1 VSKGVRPSGIRLLGN
16 IQWGTHFCQFY
27 QTREDL
33 VDVLVPYFKAG
44 LENNE
49 YCMWVTSDPLGSDQA
64 VQALQQAVP
73 DLGARSEKGQ
83 IDILPHSRWYLKD
96 GTFDSNRVFSGWL
109 HRLDRA
115 LAAGFDGL
123 RLTDNTFWLAKDQW
137 RDFKDHEKEVDRLI
151 GQKRMIALCSYCLD
165 RCTPFELIETVGCHQ
180 FALIRREGQW
190 EILQSLRRGESERKK
205 MEDALR
211 RSEANLKRAQAVAH
225 VGSWHLDVRINELI
239 WTEETYRIFQHVS
252 GTPLSYD
259 AFLQAVHPDDRE
271 RVDQAWS
278 AAMQGAPYDIEHRI
292 QVNGETRWVRERAE
306 VTFDGEGKALEGTG
320 TVQDI
325 TDLKRA
331 EDQIR
336 TFNTEL
342 ESRVRMRTAQLEKA
356 LKASHERRA
365 EVSALFKASR
375 AVLEEREFNQTA
387 RSIFEACRTLVGAD
401 AGYVAL
407 LSPDSSEGKAL
418 FFETG
423 SSTCTLTPPPSF
435 PIRGLPGEVHRT
447 GRAMIENDF
456 AHSPWAGFL
465 PAGHIAVKNVLFA
478 PLVLQEQVVGLVGI
492 ANKPGGFTDQDA
504 RMAPVFGELAAVAL
518 RNRRLNNCLKEKI
531 EAQKAAN
538 EELEAFSYSVSH
550 DLRAPLRHLSG
561 FVQLLKNKEA
571 GELGEQSRHYLE
583 VISEEAGRMGKLI
596 DELLAFSRVG
606 RTQMRHMPLSLDQ
619 VAKEAIAGLSPD
631 TAGRNISW
639 RISALPG
646 VYGDPVLL
654 RLVFE
659 NLISNAVKFTRTTA
673 SAKIEIGHTDGR
685 DEDIIFVRDNGV
697 GFDMKYAGKLFGLFE
712 RLHHSDEFEGT
723 GIGLA
728 NVQRIIQRHG
738 GKVWAQGTPGRGATF
753 SFSLPRPQ

>member
-1 VSKGVRPSGIRLLGN
+1 VGN

-27 QTREDL
+27 RTRDDL
-33 VDVLVPYFKAG
+33 VDILVPYFKAG

-49 YCMWVTSDPLGSDQA
+49 YCMWVTSDPLRSDQA
-64 VQALQQAVP
+64 VAALQQAVP
-73 DLGARSEKGQ
+73 DLRARMEKGQ

-96 GTFDSNRVFSGWL
+96 GAFDSKRVFSGWL
-109 HRLDRA
+109 NRLERA

-123 RLTDNTFWLAKDQW
+123 RLTGNIFWLEKEKW
-137 RDFKDHEKEVDRLI
+137 RDFNDHEKEVDRLI
-151 GQKRMIALCSYCLD
+151 GRKRMIALCSYCLD
-165 RCTPFELIETVGCHQ
+165 RCTAYELMETLGCHQ
-180 FALIRREGQW
+180 FALIRQEGQW
-190 EILQSLRRGESERKK
+190 EILQSQRREDSERKK

-211 RSEANLKRAQAVAH
+211 RSETNLKRAQAVAR
-225 VGSWHLDVRINELI
+225 VGSWHLDVKKNELI
-239 WTEETYRIFQHVS
+239 WTEETYRIFQHAL

-259 AFLQAVHPDDRE
+259 AFLQAVHPDDRQ

-278 AAMQGAPYDIEHRI
+278 AAMRGAPYDIKHRI

-306 VTFDGEGKALEGTG
+306 VSFDSEGKALGGIG

-336 TFNTEL
+336 SFNTEL

-356 LKASHERRA
+356 LKASRERQA
-365 EVSALFKASR
+365 EVSALFRASR
-375 AVLEEREFNQTA
+375 AVLEDREFNQTA
-387 RSIFEACRTLVGAD
+387 RSIFEACRTLVGAN
-401 AGYVAL
+401 AGYAAL
-407 LSPDSSEGKAL
+407 LSPGSTEGKAL

-423 SSTCTLTPPPSF
+423 PSTCNLDPSAPF
-435 PIRGLPGEVHRT
+435 PIRGLPEEVHRT
-447 GRAMIENDF
+447 GRAMIENDV
-456 AHSPWAGFL
+456 ASSPWAGFL
-465 PAGHIAVKNVLFA
+465 PPGHMAVKNVLFV
-478 PLVLQEQVVGLVGI
+478 PLVLEDQPVGLVGF

-504 RMAPVFGELAAVAL
+504 RMASVFGELAAVAL
-518 RNRRLNNCLKEKI
+518 RNRRLNNRLKEEI
-531 EAQKAAN
+531 QSQKLAN

-561 FVQLLKNKEA
+561 FVQLLKKKEA
-571 GELGEQSRHYLE
+571 DALGEKSRHYLE

-606 RTQMRHMPLSLDQ
+606 RTQMRRIPLSLDQ
-619 VAKEAIAGLSPD
+619 VAKEAISGLSPD

-639 RISALPG
+639 RIAALPR
-646 VYGDPVLL
+646 VSGDPVLL

-659 NLISNAVKFTRTTA
+659 NLISNAVKFTRATA

-685 DEDIIFVRDNGV
+685 NEDILFVRDNGV
-697 GFDMKYAGKLFGLFE
+697 GFDMKYADKLFGLFQ

-728 NVQRIIQRHG
+728 NVQRIIHRHG
-738 GKVWAQGTPGRGATF
+738 GKVWAHGKPGRGATF
-753 SFSLPRPQ
+753 SFSLPRPH